1 MLRIL
6 LIQLLLFAVPFVV
19 WALYVVAVQRR
30 KLTSGGAF
38 DDAPI
43 VWLLGAG
50 TALVAAGLVYFA
62 LTTGTPAGEGEY
74 VPPRLEN
81 GRIVPGHIAPV
92 PDETAPDNAAPASAE

>member
-6 LIQLLLFAVPFVV
+6 LIQLLLFAIPFVV

-38 DDAPI
+38 NDAPI

-50 TALVAAGLVYFA
+50 TAMVAAGLVYLA

-81 GRIVPGHIAPV
+81 GRIVPGHVVPV
-92 PDETAPDNAAPASAE
+92 PEDASPADAE